1 MRAEVRVTRILL
13 VAWALAVCVAMA
25 TAQAPQAPPVT
36 PMKFAHYP
44 AADIRALA
52 TTLKGGG
59 QIKWSRLHRGDHDFQ
74 GMSFRAK
81 SAGAPEMH
89 NNWADLYYIIDGE
102 VLPHPGGTL
111 EGGSEGNPGSGEFGG
126 GKINGAKVVR
136 LAAGDIASSAAGVPH
151 WWEVEPGKTVTYMT
165 VKILKQPNLQGSIAA
180 RGANTPALTPAQFV
194 HYKAAD
200 LKHFVDTLKKGESI
214 KFPSVHR
221 GDHQFQNISH
231 RAKSSANA
239 ELHKN
244 WADLY
249 YVLDGEVTIR
259 YGDRLEGG
267 KEGADGEVR
276 GGEIVG
282 NVTRQKLVAG
292 DVASAPAGVPHFWE
306 VEDGK
311 SVTYLTVKLG
321 KKH

>member
-1 MRAEVRVTRILL
+1 
-13 VAWALAVCVAMA
+13 
-25 TAQAPQAPPVT
+25 
-36 PMKFAHYP
+36 MKFAYYP
-44 AADIRALA
+44 AADLESLA
-52 TTLKGGG
+52 NTLQGGG
-59 QIKWSRLHRGDHDFQ
+59 QIKWNRLHRGDHDFQ

-81 SAGAPEMH
+81 SAGGPEMH
-89 NNWADLYYIIDGE
+89 NNWADLYYIVDGE
-102 VLPHPGGTL
+102 VLHHTGGTL
-111 EGGSEGNPGSGEFGG
+111 EGGTERNPGSGEFGG
-126 GKINGAKVVR
+126 GKIVGAKAVR
-136 LAAGDIASSAAGVPH
+136 LSAGDIASSAAGVPH

-165 VKILKQPNLQGSIAA
+165 VKILKQPNLHTATS
-180 RGANTPALTPAQFV
+180 TPTQFV

-200 LKHFVDTLKKGESI
+200 LKALVDTLKRGETI
-214 KFPSVHR
+214 EFPSVHR
-221 GDHQFQNISH
+221 GDHHFQNISH
-231 RAKSSANA
+231 RNKSSANA

-306 VEDGK
+306 VEPGK
-311 SVTYLTVKLG
+311 SVTYMTVKIG

>member
-1 MRAEVRVTRILL
+1 MKILV
-13 VAWALAVCVAMA
+13 VASGLLLCVAMA
-25 TAQAPQAPPVT
+25 TAQAPQGPPIT

-44 AADIRALA
+44 AADLKGLA
-52 TTLKGGG
+52 NTLKGGG
-59 QIKWSRLHRGDHDFQ
+59 TIKFNRLHRGDHDFQ

-81 SAGAPEMH
+81 SAGGPEMH
-89 NNWADLYYIIDGE
+89 NNWTDLYYILDGE
-102 VLPHPGGTL
+102 VLHHTGGTL
-111 EGGSEGNPGSGEFGG
+111 EGGTERNPGTGEFGG
-126 GKINGAKVVR
+126 GKIVGAKVVR

-165 VKILKQPNLQGSIAA
+165 VKILKQPNLHTGNA
-180 RGANTPALTPAQFV
+180 TPTQFA

-200 LKHFVDTLKKGESI
+200 LKGFVETLKKGETI

-231 RAKSSANA
+231 RAKSSASA

-267 KEGADGEVR
+267 KEGNDGEVR

-306 VEDGK
+306 VEPGK

>member
-1 MRAEVRVTRILL
+1 MNTAL
-13 VAWALAVCVAMA
+13 VAASAVVFCAALA
-25 TAQAPQAPPVT
+25 TAQAPQPPPVT
-36 PMKFAHYP
+36 PLKFAYYP
-44 AADIRALA
+44 ATDLKALA
-52 TTLKGGG
+52 NTLKGGG
-59 QIKWSRLHRGDHDFQ
+59 QIKFNRLHRGDHDFQ

-81 SAGAPEMH
+81 SAGGPEMH
-89 NNWADLYYIIDGE
+89 NNWADLYYILDGE
-102 VLPHPGGTL
+102 VLHHTGGTL
-111 EGGSEGNPGSGEFGG
+111 EGGTERNPGTGEFGG
-126 GKINGAKVVR
+126 GKIAGAKVVR

-151 WWEVEPGKTVTYMT
+151 FWEVEPGKTVTYMT
-165 VKILKQPNLQGSIAA
+165 VKILKQPNLHTATA
-180 RGANTPALTPAQFV
+180 TPTQFV

-200 LKHFVDTLKKGESI
+200 LKTFVDTLKRGETI

-231 RAKSSANA
+231 RAKSSASA

-282 NVTRQKLVAG
+282 KVTRQKLVAG

-306 VEDGK
+306 VENGK

>member
-1 MRAEVRVTRILL
+1 MKTMIATTAFVLCVGLL
-13 VAWALAVCVAMA
+13 A
-25 TAQAPQAPPVT
+25 AQAPQAPPVT
-36 PMKFAHYP
+36 PTKFAYYP
-44 AADIRALA
+44 ASDLKAIAA
-52 TTLKGGG
+52 TLKSGG
-59 QIKWSRLHRGDHDFQ
+59 QAKLNRIHRGDHDFQ
-74 GMSFRAK
+74 NVSFRAK
-81 SAGAPEMH
+81 STAAPEMH
-89 NNWADLYYIIDGE
+89 SNWADLYYILDGE
-102 VLPHPGGTL
+102 VKHTTGGKL
-111 EGGSEGNPGSGEFGG
+111 EGATERTPGSGEFGG
-126 GKINGAKVVR
+126 GKIVGGTSVR
-136 LAAGDIASSAAGVPH
+136 LAAGDIASSAAGAPH

-165 VKILKQPNLQGSIAA
+165 IKILRQPELQSKIAA
-180 RGANTPALTPAQFV
+180 PGDNPPALTPTQFV

-200 LKHFVDTLKKGESI
+200 LKGYVDALKRGEQI

-221 GDHQFQNISH
+221 GDHQFQGINH
-231 RAKSSANA
+231 RVKSSAGP

-267 KEGADGEVR
+267 KEGVDGEAR

-292 DVASAPAGVPHFWE
+292 DVASAPAGIPHFWE
-306 VEDGK
+306 VENGK
-311 SVTYLTVKLG
+311 SVTYMTVKLG

>member
-1 MRAEVRVTRILL
+1 MNRILIVASSL
-13 VAWALAVCVAMA
+13 VICVAMA
-25 TAQAPQAPPVT
+25 TAQAPQPPPVT
-36 PMKFAHYP
+36 PMKFAYYP
-44 AADIRALA
+44 AADIKALA
-52 TTLKGGG
+52 NTLRSGG
-59 QIKWSRLHRGDHDFQ
+59 QIKWNRLHRGDHDFQ

-81 SAGAPEMH
+81 SAGGPEMH

-102 VLPHPGGTL
+102 VLHHTGGTL
-111 EGGSEGNPGSGEFGG
+111 EGGTERNPGSGEFGG
-126 GKINGAKVVR
+126 GKIVGAKAVR
-136 LAAGDIASSAAGVPH
+136 LSAGDIASSAAGVPH
-151 WWEVEPGKTVTYMT
+151 WWEIEPGKTVTYMT
-165 VKILKQPNLQGSIAA
+165 VKILKQPNLHTATS
-180 RGANTPALTPAQFV
+180 TPTQFV

-200 LKHFVDTLKKGESI
+200 LKALVDTLKRGETI

-231 RAKSSANA
+231 RNKSSANA

-306 VEDGK
+306 VEPGK
-311 SVTYLTVKLG
+311 SVTYMTVKIG

>member
-1 MRAEVRVTRILL
+1 M
-13 VAWALAVCVAMA
+13 
-25 TAQAPQAPPVT
+25 
-36 PMKFAHYP
+36 
-44 AADIRALA
+44 
-52 TTLKGGG
+52 
-59 QIKWSRLHRGDHDFQ
+59 
-74 GMSFRAK
+74 
-81 SAGAPEMH
+81 
-89 NNWADLYYIIDGE
+89 
-102 VLPHPGGTL
+102 
-111 EGGSEGNPGSGEFGG
+111 
-126 GKINGAKVVR
+126 
-136 LAAGDIASSAAGVPH
+136 
-151 WWEVEPGKTVTYMT
+151 
-165 VKILKQPNLQGSIAA
+165 
-180 RGANTPALTPAQFV
+180 

-200 LKHFVDTLKKGESI
+200 LKTHVDTLKRGETI

-306 VEDGK
+306 VEN
-311 SVTYLTVKLG
+311 
-321 KKH
+321 

>member
-1 MRAEVRVTRILL
+1 MKILV
-13 VAWALAVCVAMA
+13 VASGLFLCVAMA
-25 TAQAPQAPPVT
+25 TAQAPQAPPIT
-36 PMKFAHYP
+36 PMKFAYYS
-44 AADIRALA
+44 ASDIKALNN
-52 TTLKGGG
+52 TLKGGG
-59 QIKWSRLHRGDHDFQ
+59 QIKFNRLNRGDHDFQ
-74 GMSFRAK
+74 SFNFRAK
-81 SAGAPEMH
+81 STAAPELH
-89 NNWADLYYIIDGE
+89 NTFADLYYIIDGE
-102 VLPHPGGTL
+102 VLHHTGGTL
-111 EGGSEGNPGSGEFGG
+111 EGGTERNPGSGEFGG
-126 GKINGAKVVR
+126 GKLVGAKVVR
-136 LAAGDIASSAAGVPH
+136 LAAGDIASSAAGSPH

-165 VKILKQPNLQGSIAA
+165 VKILKQPNLHTGNA
-180 RGANTPALTPAQFV
+180 TPTQFV

-200 LKHFVDTLKKGESI
+200 LKVFVDTLKRGEAI

-231 RAKSSANA
+231 RNKSSANA

-267 KEGADGEVR
+267 KEGNDGEVR

-282 NVTRQKLVAG
+282 NVTRQKLSAG

-306 VEDGK
+306 VEPGK

>member
-1 MRAEVRVTRILL
+1 MKILV
-13 VAWALAVCVAMA
+13 VASCLLLCVAMA

-36 PMKFAHYP
+36 PMKFAYYP
-44 AADIRALA
+44 ATDLKALA
-52 TTLKGGG
+52 NTLKGGG
-59 QIKWSRLHRGDHDFQ
+59 QIKFPRLHRGDHEFQ

-81 SAGAPEMH
+81 SAGGPEMH
-89 NNWADLYYIIDGE
+89 NNWTDLYYILDGE
-102 VLPHPGGTL
+102 VLHHTGGTL
-111 EGGSEGNPGSGEFGG
+111 EGGTERNPGSGEFGG
-126 GKINGAKVVR
+126 GKIAGAKVVR

-151 WWEVEPGKTVTYMT
+151 FWEVEPGKTVTYMT
-165 VKILKQPNLQGSIAA
+165 VKILKQPNLQ
-180 RGANTPALTPAQFV
+180 TPTSTPTQFV

-200 LKHFVDTLKKGESI
+200 LKGFVDTLKGGGTI

-231 RAKSSANA
+231 RNKSSASA

-259 YGDRLEGG
+259 YGDKLEGG
-267 KEGADGEVR
+267 KEGNDGEVR

-306 VEDGK
+306 VEPGK

>member
-1 MRAEVRVTRILL
+1 MKLILSTAAVL
-13 VAWALAVCVAMA
+13 CSLGVLA
-25 TAQAPQAPPVT
+25 AQAPQAPPVT
-36 PMKFAHYP
+36 PMKFAYYP
-44 AADIRALA
+44 ATELKALA
-52 TTLKGGG
+52 TTLKSGG
-59 QIKWSRLHRGDHDFQ
+59 QITWKRLHRGDHDFQ

-81 SAGAPEMH
+81 SAGGPEMH
-89 NNWADLYYIIDGE
+89 NNWADLYYILDGE
-102 VLPHPGGTL
+102 VLHHTGGTL
-111 EGGSEGNPGSGEFGG
+111 EGGTERNPGSGEFGG
-126 GKINGAKVVR
+126 GKIVGAKVVR
-136 LAAGDIASSAAGVPH
+136 LGAGDIASSAAGVPH
-151 WWEVEPGKTVTYMT
+151 FWEVEPGKTVTYMT
-165 VKILKQPNLQGSIAA
+165 VKILKQPNLHTATS
-180 RGANTPALTPAQFV
+180 TPTQFV

-200 LKHFVDTLKKGESI
+200 LKAFVDTLKKGESI

-231 RAKSSANA
+231 RNKSSAGA

-267 KEGADGEVR
+267 KEGNDGEVR

-282 NVTRQKLVAG
+282 NVTRQKLAAG

-306 VEDGK
+306 VEPGK

>member
-1 MRAEVRVTRILL
+1 MKTMLTMTVLTLSLGIL
-13 VAWALAVCVAMA
+13 A
-25 TAQAPQAPPVT
+25 AQGPQAPPVT
-36 PMKFAHYP
+36 PTKFAYYS
-44 AADIRALA
+44 ASDLKALA
-52 TTLKGGG
+52 NTLKGGG
-59 QIKWSRLHRGDHDFQ
+59 QIKFPRLHRGDHDFQ

-81 SAGAPEMH
+81 SAGGPELH
-89 NNWADLYYIIDGE
+89 NNWTDLYYIIDGE
-102 VLPHPGGTL
+102 VNHHTGGTL
-111 EGGSEGNPGSGEFGG
+111 EGGTERNPGSGEFGG
-126 GKINGAKVVR
+126 GKLVGAKSVR

-151 WWEVEPGKTVTYMT
+151 WWEIEPGKTVTYMT
-165 VKILKQPNLQGSIAA
+165 VKILKQPSLQSKIAA
-180 RGANTPALTPAQFV
+180 PGNNPTPLTPTQFV

-200 LKHFVDTLKKGESI
+200 LKNFVDTLKSKQPI

-221 GDHQFQNISH
+221 GDHHFQNISH
-231 RAKSSANA
+231 RATSSNA
-239 ELHKN
+239 AEMHNN

-276 GGEIVG
+276 GGEITG

-306 VEDGK
+306 VEPGK
-311 SVTYLTVKLG
+311 TVTYMTVKLG

>member
-1 MRAEVRVTRILL
+1 MKMMFATAALTISAGLL
-13 VAWALAVCVAMA
+13 A
-25 TAQAPQAPPVT
+25 AQAPQAPPVT
-36 PMKFAHYP
+36 QTKFAYYP
-44 AADIRALA
+44 ASDLKALA
-52 TTLKGGG
+52 NTLKGGG
-59 QIKWSRLHRGDHDFQ
+59 QIKWNRLHRGDHDFQ

-81 SAGAPEMH
+81 SAAAPELH
-89 NNWADLYYIIDGE
+89 NNWTDVYYILDGE
-102 VLPHPGGTL
+102 VNHTTGGRL
-111 EGGSEGNPGSGEFGG
+111 EGGTERTPGSGEFGG
-126 GKINGAKVVR
+126 GKIVGGTSVR

-165 VKILKQPNLQGSIAA
+165 VKILKQPALQSRIAA
-180 RGANTPALTPAQFV
+180 PGNNPPTPTPTQFV
-194 HYKAAD
+194 HLKAAE
-200 LKHFVDTLKKGESI
+200 LKNFVDTLKRGEPI
-214 KFPSVHR
+214 MFPRVHR
-221 GDHQFQNISH
+221 GDHYFSNVSH
-231 RAKSSANA
+231 RAKSSEASEMHN
-239 ELHKN
+239 N

-267 KEGADGEVR
+267 KAGVDGEVR

-306 VEDGK
+306 VEPGK
-311 SVTYLTVKLG
+311 TVTYMTVKVG

>member
-1 MRAEVRVTRILL
+1 MKILV
-13 VAWALAVCVAMA
+13 VASGLLLCVAMA

-36 PMKFAHYP
+36 PMKFAYYS
-44 AADIRALA
+44 AADIKALNN
-52 TTLKGGG
+52 TVKGGG
-59 QIKWSRLHRGDHDFQ
+59 QIKFNRLNRGDHEFQ
-74 GMSFRAK
+74 SFNFRPK
-81 SAGAPEMH
+81 STAGPEQH
-89 NNWADLYYIIDGE
+89 NNYADLYYIVDGE
-102 VLPHPGGTL
+102 VLHHTGGAL
-111 EGGSEGNPGSGEFGG
+111 ESGTERTPGSGEFGG

-136 LAAGDIASSAAGVPH
+136 LSAGDIASSAAGVPH

-165 VKILKQPNLQGSIAA
+165 VKVLKQPNLHTATS
-180 RGANTPALTPAQFV
+180 TPTQFV
-194 HYKAAD
+194 HYKAAE
-200 LKHFVDTLKKGESI
+200 LKAFVETLKKGETI

-231 RAKSSANA
+231 RAKSSASA

-249 YVLDGEVTIR
+249 FVLDGEVTIR
-259 YGDRLEGG
+259 YGDKLEGG
-267 KEGADGEVR
+267 KEAADGEVR

-282 NVTRQKLVAG
+282 NVTRQKLAAG
-292 DVASAPAGVPHFWE
+292 DIASAPAGVPHFWE
-306 VEDGK
+306 VEPGK

>member
-1 MRAEVRVTRILL
+1 MKLILVITSSL
-13 VAWALAVCVAMA
+13 LFCVALA

-36 PMKFAHYP
+36 PMKFAYYP
-44 AADIRALA
+44 ASDLKALA
-52 TTLKGGG
+52 TTLKSGG
-59 QIKWSRLHRGDHDFQ
+59 QIKFNRLHRGDHDFQ

-81 SAGAPEMH
+81 SAGGPEMH

-102 VLPHPGGTL
+102 VLHHTGGTL
-111 EGGSEGNPGSGEFGG
+111 EGGTERTPGSGEFGG
-126 GKINGAKVVR
+126 GKIAGAKIVR

-151 WWEVEPGKTVTYMT
+151 YWEVEPGKTVTYMT
-165 VKILKQPNLQGSIAA
+165 VKVLKQPELHTAKT
-180 RGANTPALTPAQFV
+180 TPSQFV
-194 HYKAAD
+194 HYKAAE
-200 LKHFVDTLKKGESI
+200 LKGYVDALKRGEQI

-231 RAKSSANA
+231 RAKSSAGP
-239 ELHKN
+239 ELHNN

-292 DVASAPAGVPHFWE
+292 DVASTPAGVPHFWE
-306 VEDGK
+306 VEPGK
-311 SVTYLTVKLG
+311 SVTYLTVKLA

>member
-1 MRAEVRVTRILL
+1 VKKLL
-13 VAWALAVCVAMA
+13 VVASTLTLYVVLAA
-25 TAQAPQAPPVT
+25 AQAPQPPQAPPIT
-36 PMKFAHYP
+36 PMKFAYYP
-44 AADIRALA
+44 ASDIKALNA
-52 TTLKGGG
+52 TVKSGGT
-59 QIKWSRLHRGDHDFQ
+59 IKFNRLNRGDHDFQ
-74 GMSFRAK
+74 SFNFRAK
-81 SAGAPEMH
+81 STAAPELH
-89 NNWADLYYIIDGE
+89 NNYADLYYIVDGE
-102 VLPHPGGTL
+102 VLHHTGGTL
-111 EGGSEGNPGSGEFGG
+111 EGGTERNPGSGEFGG
-126 GKINGAKVVR
+126 GKIVGAKVVR
-136 LAAGDIASSAAGVPH
+136 LASGDIASSAAGQPH

-165 VKILKQPNLQGSIAA
+165 VKILKQPTLHTGNA
-180 RGANTPALTPAQFV
+180 TPSEFV
-194 HYKAAD
+194 HYKAAE
-200 LKHFVDTLKKGESI
+200 LKALVDTLKRGETI

-267 KEGADGEVR
+267 KEAADGEVR

-282 NVTRQKLVAG
+282 NVTRQKLAAG
-292 DVASAPAGVPHFWE
+292 DIASAPAGVPHFWE
-306 VEDGK
+306 VEPGK
-311 SVTYLTVKLG
+311 SVTYLTVKLA

>member
-1 MRAEVRVTRILL
+1 MKILV
-13 VAWALAVCVAMA
+13 VASGLLLCVAMA

-36 PMKFAHYP
+36 PMKFAYYP
-44 AADIRALA
+44 AADIKALNN
-52 TTLKGGG
+52 TVKGGG
-59 QIKWSRLHRGDHDFQ
+59 QIKFNRLNRGDHEFQ
-74 GMSFRAK
+74 SFNFRAK
-81 SAGAPEMH
+81 STAGPEQH
-89 NNWADLYYIIDGE
+89 NNYADLYYIVDGE
-102 VLPHPGGTL
+102 VLHHTGGAL
-111 EGGSEGNPGSGEFGG
+111 ESGTERTPGSGEFGG

-165 VKILKQPNLQGSIAA
+165 VKVLKQPNLHTATS
-180 RGANTPALTPAQFV
+180 TPTQFV
-194 HYKAAD
+194 HYKAAE
-200 LKHFVDTLKKGESI
+200 LKAFVETLKKGEAI

-231 RAKSSANA
+231 RAKSSASA
-239 ELHKN
+239 ELHNN

-249 YVLDGEVTIR
+249 FVLDGEVTIR

-282 NVTRQKLVAG
+282 NVTRQKLAAG
-292 DVASAPAGVPHFWE
+292 DIASAPAGVPHFWE
-306 VEDGK
+306 VEPGK

>member
-1 MRAEVRVTRILL
+1 MNKAL
-13 VAWALAVCVAMA
+13 VAASAVVFCVALA
-25 TAQAPQAPPVT
+25 TAQAPQPPPVT
-36 PMKFAHYP
+36 PLKFAYYP
-44 AADIRALA
+44 ATDLKALA
-52 TTLKGGG
+52 NTLKSGG
-59 QIKWSRLHRGDHDFQ
+59 QIKFNRLHRGDHDFQ

-81 SAGAPEMH
+81 SAGGPEMH

-102 VLPHPGGTL
+102 VLHHTGGTL
-111 EGGSEGNPGSGEFGG
+111 EGGTERTPGSGEFGG
-126 GKINGAKVVR
+126 GKIAGAKVVR

-151 WWEVEPGKTVTYMT
+151 FWEVEPGKTVTYMT
-165 VKILKQPNLQGSIAA
+165 VKILTQPNLHTATA
-180 RGANTPALTPAQFV
+180 TPSQFV

-200 LKHFVDTLKKGESI
+200 LKNFVDTLKRGESI
-214 KFPSVHR
+214 KFPSVNR
-221 GDHQFQNISH
+221 GDHNFQNISH
-231 RAKSSANA
+231 RAKSSAGA

-267 KEGADGEVR
+267 KEGTDGEVR

-306 VEDGK
+306 VEPGK

>member
-1 MRAEVRVTRILL
+1 MKTMLAAAALMLSAGLL
-13 VAWALAVCVAMA
+13 A
-25 TAQAPQAPPVT
+25 AQAPQAPPVT
-36 PMKFAHYP
+36 PTKFAYYS
-44 AADIRALA
+44 ASDLRALA
-52 TTLKGGG
+52 NTRKSGG
-59 QIKWSRLHRGDHDFQ
+59 QITWNRLHRGDHDFQ

-81 SAGAPEMH
+81 SAAAPELH
-89 NNWADLYYIIDGE
+89 NNWTDLYYILDGE
-102 VLPHPGGTL
+102 VLHHTGGKL
-111 EGGSEGNPGSGEFGG
+111 EGGTERRPGSGEFGG
-126 GKINGAKVVR
+126 GKIVGGTAVR

-165 VKILKQPNLQGSIAA
+165 VKILKQPNLHTASA
-180 RGANTPALTPAQFV
+180 TPSQFV
-194 HYKAAD
+194 HYTAAE
-200 LKHFVDTLKKGESI
+200 LKGLVDTLKRGETI

-249 YVLDGEVTIR
+249 YVLDGAVTIR

-267 KEGADGEVR
+267 KEAADGEVR
-276 GGEIVG
+276 GGDIVG

-306 VEDGK
+306 VEPGT
-311 SVTYLTVKLG
+311 SVTYLTVKLA

>member
-1 MRAEVRVTRILL
+1 MTK
-13 VAWALAVCVAMA
+13 ALALAPALVFGMSMA
-25 TAQAPQAPPVT
+25 AAQAPQPPPVT

-44 AADIRALA
+44 ASDIRALA
-52 TTLKGGG
+52 NTLKGGG
-59 QIKWSRLHRGDHDFQ
+59 RIKWNRLHRGDHDFQ

-81 SAGAPEMH
+81 SAGAPELH
-89 NNWADLYYIIDGE
+89 ENWADLYYIIDGE
-102 VLPHPGGTL
+102 VLHHTGGTL
-111 EGGSEGNPGSGEFGG
+111 EGGTERTPGSGEFGG
-126 GKINGAKVVR
+126 GKIVSARAVR
-136 LAAGDIASSAAGVPH
+136 LAAGDIASSAAGAPH

-165 VKILKQPNLQGSIAA
+165 IKILKQPNLQSRIAA
-180 RGANTPALTPAQFV
+180 PGANTPALTPTQFV
-194 HYKAAD
+194 HYRAAD
-200 LKHFVDTLKKGESI
+200 LKRFVDTLKRGDPI
-214 KFPSVHR
+214 TFPSVHR

-231 RAKSSANA
+231 RAKSSGTA

-249 YVLDGEVTIR
+249 YILDGEVTIR

-267 KEGADGEVR
+267 KDGVDGEVR

-292 DVASAPAGVPHFWE
+292 DVASAPAGTPHFWE
-306 VEDGK
+306 VEPGK

>member
-1 MRAEVRVTRILL
+1 MKILVIASGL
-13 VAWALAVCVAMA
+13 LLCVAMA

-36 PMKFAHYP
+36 PMKFAYYP
-44 AADIRALA
+44 AADIKALNN
-52 TTLKGGG
+52 TLKGGG
-59 QIKWSRLHRGDHDFQ
+59 QIKFNRLNRGDHEFQ
-74 GMSFRAK
+74 SFNFRAK
-81 SAGAPEMH
+81 STAAPEQH
-89 NNWADLYYIIDGE
+89 NNYADLYYIVDGE
-102 VLPHPGGTL
+102 VLHHTGGTL
-111 EGGSEGNPGSGEFGG
+111 EGGTERNPGSGEFGG
-126 GKINGAKVVR
+126 GKLVGAKVVR
-136 LAAGDIASSAAGVPH
+136 LAAGDIASSAAGQPH
-151 WWEVEPGKTVTYMT
+151 WWEVEPGKTVTYIT
-165 VKILKQPNLQGSIAA
+165 VKILKQPNLYTASS
-180 RGANTPALTPAQFV
+180 TPTQFV

-200 LKHFVDTLKKGESI
+200 LKNFVEMLKKGETI

-231 RAKSSANA
+231 RAKSSASA
-239 ELHKN
+239 ELHNN

-267 KEGADGEVR
+267 KEGTDGEVR

-282 NVTRQKLVAG
+282 NVQRQKLAAG
-292 DVASAPAGVPHFWE
+292 DIASAPAGVPHFWE
-306 VEDGK
+306 VEPGK

>member
-1 MRAEVRVTRILL
+1 MNKILVVTSA
-13 VAWALAVCVAMA
+13 VALSVAAA
-25 TAQAPQAPPVT
+25 TAQAPQPPPVT

-44 AADIRALA
+44 TAELKTLA

-59 QIKWSRLHRGDHDFQ
+59 QIKFPRLHRGDHDFQ

-81 SAGAPEMH
+81 SAGGPEMH
-89 NNWADLYYIIDGE
+89 NNWTDLYYILDGE
-102 VLPHPGGTL
+102 VLHHTGGTL
-111 EGGSEGNPGSGEFGG
+111 EGGTERNPGSGEFGG
-126 GKINGAKVVR
+126 GKIAGAKVVR

-165 VKILKQPNLQGSIAA
+165 VKILKQPNLQSSIAA
-180 RGANTPALTPAQFV
+180 SGPNTPALTPTQFA

-200 LKHFVDTLKKGESI
+200 LKGFVDTLKRGESI
-214 KFPSVHR
+214 KFPSIHR

-231 RAKSSANA
+231 RAKSSASA

-249 YVLDGEVTIR
+249 YILDGEVTIR

-282 NVTRQKLVAG
+282 NVTRQKLAAG

-306 VEDGK
+306 VEPGK

>member
-1 MRAEVRVTRILL
+1 MKNIMLGLTAVLCFGV
-13 VAWALAVCVAMA
+13 VA
-25 TAQAPQAPPVT
+25 AQGPQAPPVT
-36 PMKFAHYP
+36 PTKFAYYP
-44 AADIRALA
+44 ATELKTLA
-52 TTLKGGG
+52 NTLKGGG
-59 QIKWSRLHRGDHDFQ
+59 QIKFPRLHRGDHDFQ

-81 SAGAPEMH
+81 SAGGPEMH
-89 NNWADLYYIIDGE
+89 NNWTDLYYILDGE
-102 VLPHPGGTL
+102 VLHHTGGTL
-111 EGGSEGNPGSGEFGG
+111 EGGTERNPGSGEFGG
-126 GKINGAKVVR
+126 GKIVGAKAVR
-136 LAAGDIASSAAGVPH
+136 LSAGDIASSYAGVPH

-165 VKILKQPNLQGSIAA
+165 VKILRQPGSVAS
-180 RGANTPALTPAQFV
+180 PAPFV

-200 LKHFVDTLKKGESI
+200 LKTFVTTLKRGESI

-221 GDHQFQNISH
+221 GDHNFNNISH
-231 RAKSSANA
+231 RNKSSAAA

-267 KEGADGEVR
+267 KEGEDGELR

-306 VEDGK
+306 IEPGK
-311 SVTYLTVKLG
+311 NVTYLTVKL
-321 KKH
+321 KKKL

>member
-1 MRAEVRVTRILL
+1 MRKFF
-13 VAWALAVCVAMA
+13 VAASALAFCVAVA
-25 TAQAPQAPPVT
+25 AQAPQAPPVT
-36 PMKFAHYP
+36 PMKFAYYP
-44 AADIRALA
+44 ATDLKTLA
-52 TTLKGGG
+52 NTLKSGG
-59 QIKWSRLHRGDHDFQ
+59 QIKFNRLHRGDHDFQ

-81 SAGAPEMH
+81 SAGGPEMH
-89 NNWADLYYIIDGE
+89 NNWADVYYILDGE
-102 VLPHPGGTL
+102 VLHHTGGTL
-111 EGGSEGNPGSGEFGG
+111 EGGTERNPGSGEFGG
-126 GKINGAKVVR
+126 GKIAGAKVVR

-151 WWEVEPGKTVTYMT
+151 YWEIEPGKTVTYMT
-165 VKILKQPNLQGSIAA
+165 VKVLKQPALHTGTA
-180 RGANTPALTPAQFV
+180 TPTQFV

-200 LKHFVDTLKKGESI
+200 LKNYVDTLKRGETI

-231 RAKSSANA
+231 RAKSSAAA
-239 ELHKN
+239 ELHNN

-259 YGDRLEGG
+259 YGDKLEGG
-267 KEGADGEVR
+267 KEGTDGEVR

-306 VEDGK
+306 VEPGK
-311 SVTYLTVKLG
+311 SVTYLTVKLA

>member
-1 MRAEVRVTRILL
+1 MKQILV
-13 VAWALAVCVAMA
+13 VASTLAFCVAIA
-25 TAQAPQAPPVT
+25 TAQAPQPPPVT
-36 PMKFAHYP
+36 PMKFAYYP
-44 AADIRALA
+44 ASDIKALA
-52 TTLKGGG
+52 TTLKGGAT
-59 QIKWSRLHRGDHDFQ
+59 IKFNRLHRGDHDFQ

-81 SAGAPEMH
+81 SAGAPELH

-102 VLPHPGGTL
+102 VLHHTGGTL
-111 EGGSEGNPGSGEFGG
+111 EGGTERTPGSGEFGG
-126 GKINGAKVVR
+126 GKIAGAKVVR
-136 LAAGDIASSAAGVPH
+136 LAAGDIASSAAGQPH

-165 VKILKQPNLQGSIAA
+165 VKILKQPNLHT
-180 RGANTPALTPAQFV
+180 ANATPSQFV
-194 HYKAAD
+194 HYKSAE
-200 LKHFVDTLKKGESI
+200 LKGFVDTLKRGETI

-267 KEGADGEVR
+267 KEAANGEVR

-306 VEDGK
+306 VEPGK
-311 SVTYLTVKLG
+311 SVTYLTVKLA

>member
-1 MRAEVRVTRILL
+1 MNRLL
-13 VAWALAVCVAMA
+13 IVASSLVICVAMA
-25 TAQAPQAPPVT
+25 TAQAPQPPPVT
-36 PMKFAHYP
+36 PMKFAYYP
-44 AADIRALA
+44 AADIKALA
-52 TTLKGGG
+52 NTLKGGG
-59 QIKWSRLHRGDHDFQ
+59 QIKWNRLHRGDHDFQ

-81 SAGAPEMH
+81 SAGGPEMH

-102 VLPHPGGTL
+102 VLHHTGGTL
-111 EGGSEGNPGSGEFGG
+111 EGGTERNPGSGEFGG
-126 GKINGAKVVR
+126 GKIVGAKAVR
-136 LAAGDIASSAAGVPH
+136 LSAGDIASSAAGVPH

-165 VKILKQPNLQGSIAA
+165 VKILKQPNLHTATS
-180 RGANTPALTPAQFV
+180 TPTQFV
-194 HYKAAD
+194 HYKASD
-200 LKHFVDTLKKGESI
+200 LKALVDTLKRGETI

-231 RAKSSANA
+231 RNKSSANA

-267 KEGADGEVR
+267 KEGNDGEMR

-306 VEDGK
+306 VEPGK
-311 SVTYLTVKLG
+311 SVTYMTVKIG